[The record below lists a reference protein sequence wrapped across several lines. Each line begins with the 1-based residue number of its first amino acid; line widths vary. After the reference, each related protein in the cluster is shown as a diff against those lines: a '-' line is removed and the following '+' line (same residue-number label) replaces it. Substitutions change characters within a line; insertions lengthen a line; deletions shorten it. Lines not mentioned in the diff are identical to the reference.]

1 MKYFNS
7 CILLVISFSALAQP
21 GHPHHD
27 TLLFSGNPHAP
38 YLNQVYDADVLEG
51 RSIPVTI
58 TPTGQKL
65 CFDKKIK
72 VKMITPRGPG
82 EVCVFINTKS
92 GLIGYNSFKPGST
105 GVCDIKPDLP
115 DFIFGVIGL
124 KGNVFNYR
132 NTKKKNTIEH
142 WVQTSN
148 SVEYQYQFSA
158 ATTNVLLHKKTE
170 RRDYCDGKIKA
181 QLYKADGGSQ
191 QWFLFGKEF
200 PEALMMEPKKYLGNF
215 AVGYQQSDKGLF
227 IIMQMIGGSM
237 DSKILEIE
245 DAEICFDPAPF
256 KIFEDERRTKMTA
269 SIARER
275 EKIARDEAKPEKYA
289 ACNSKKATIISYKKE
304 ALNRQEENLNRSE
317 QGNMMQSVPTQQ
329 AQADL
334 MNYDDMIQ
342 ISIYETE
349 LKLCRA
355 EQQQAEN
362 PSDSRQQK
370 IQCLN
375 RQLAAQQSVK
385 ARYQALNTSLRNQPG
400 QLFAEKAKLF
410 MQALVGCD

>member
-1 MKYFNS
+1 
-7 CILLVISFSALAQP
+7 
-21 GHPHHD
+21 
-27 TLLFSGNPHAP
+27 
-38 YLNQVYDADVLEG
+38 
-51 RSIPVTI
+51 
-58 TPTGQKL
+58 
-65 CFDKKIK
+65 
-72 VKMITPRGPG
+72 
-82 EVCVFINTKS
+82 
-92 GLIGYNSFKPGST
+92 LIGYNSFKPGST

-115 DFIFGVIGL
+115 DFVFGVIGL

-158 ATTNVLLHKKTE
+158 ATTNVMLHKKTE

-181 QLYKADGGSQ
+181 QLYKADGSSQ
-191 QWFLFGKEF
+191 QWFLFGKNF

-245 DAEICFDPAPF
+245 DVDICFDPAPF
-256 KIFEDERRTKMTA
+256 KIFEDERRTKLTE

-275 EKIARDEAKPEKYA
+275 EKIARDEAKPEKYP
-289 ACNSKKATIISYKKE
+289 ACASKKVILTSYQKE
-304 ALNRQEENLNRSE
+304 ALNRQEENLQRSE
-317 QGNMMQSVPTQQ
+317 QGNAMQNVNTQQ
-329 AQADL
+329 AQTDL

-342 ISIYETE
+342 TMIYETE

-355 EQQQAEN
+355 EQQQAEK
-362 PSDSRQQK
+362 PSDSRQEK

-375 RQLAAQQSVK
+375 RQLAAQQSTK
-385 ARYQALNTSLRNQPG
+385 ARFQALNSSLRGQPG
-400 QLFAEKAKLF
+400 KLYAEKAKLF
-410 MQALVGCD
+410 MQGIVGCD

>member
-1 MKYFNS
+1 MKRYLFLITS
-7 CILLVISFSALAQP
+7 ILLAGVAAAQRDTTRRDTSW
-21 GHPHHD
+21 GTSPH
-27 TLLFSGNPHAP
+27 GP
-38 YLNQVYDADVLEG
+38 YLRAVLNADVLEG
-51 RSIPVTI
+51 RAIPVTI

-72 VKMITPRGPG
+72 VKMITRRGPG
-82 EVCVFINTKS
+82 EICVFINTKS

-115 DFIFGVIGL
+115 DFVFGVIGL

-181 QLYKADGGSQ
+181 QLYKADGSSQ

-245 DAEICFDPAPF
+245 DVEICFDPAPF

-289 ACNSKKATIISYKKE
+289 ACNSKKTTIISFKKE

-355 EQQQAEN
+355 EQRQAEN
-362 PSDSRQQK
+362 PSESTQK
-370 IQCLN
+370 NIECLN
-375 RQLAAQQSVK
+375 RQLAAQHNVK
-385 ARYQALNTSLRNQPG
+385 ARYQTLNTSLRNQPG